1 MRPRSSWIRLGS
13 GEITIDS
20 ELLAPKLGL
29 SVDALRTE
37 MRKGLVVSTTETGI
51 DDDEGRTRLTFRY
64 RAHTWRVVVEPDG
77 TFADAPLPERRV
89 RIPGLVDLARRA
101 S

>member
-1 MRPRSSWIRLGS
+1 MREISSSISVRGS
-13 GEITIDS
+13 DIMIDS

-29 SVDALRTE
+29 SVDALQAE
-37 MRKGLVVSTTETGI
+37 MRKGLVVSTAETGI

-64 RAHTWRVVVEPDG
+64 RAQTWWVVVESSG
-77 TFADAPLPERRV
+77 ICTDAPPSSGEARMLSLFD
-89 RIPGLVDLARRA
+89 LVRRA

>member
-1 MRPRSSWIRLGS
+1 MRQRSSWIRLGND
-13 GEITIDS
+13 EITIDS

-37 MRKGLVVSTTETGI
+37 MRRGLVVSTAETGI
-51 DDDEGRTRLTFRY
+51 DDDEGRARLTFRY
-64 RAHTWRVVVEPDG
+64 RARTWRVVVESDG
-77 TFADAPLPERRV
+77 AFADASLPDSRA
-89 RIPGLVDLARRA
+89 RIPSLVDLVRRA

>member
-1 MRPRSSWIRLGS
+1 MRQRSSWICLGN

-29 SVDALRTE
+29 SVDTLRAE
-37 MRKGLVVSTTETGI
+37 MRKGLVVSTAETGI

-64 RAHTWRVVVEPDG
+64 RARTWRVVVESDG
-77 TFADAPLPERRV
+77 TFADASRTDSRARV
-89 RIPGLVDLARRA
+89 PSLVDLVRRA

>member
-1 MRPRSSWIRLGS
+1 M
-13 GEITIDS
+13 IDS

-29 SVDALRTE
+29 SVDALQAE
-37 MRKGLVVSTTETGI
+37 MRKGLVVSTAGI

-64 RAHTWRVVVEPDG
+64 RAQTWWVVVESSG
-77 TFADAPLPERRV
+77 ICTDAPPSSGEARMLSLFD
-89 RIPGLVDLARRA
+89 LVRRA